1 MEKSNQKTFGWVGA
15 DQAYPRVTCQKSKRD
30 WAGVAYAGLYIW
42 GNGAYHSG
50 ALGIDEQTGGLGMSE
65 QGNGDADKAAALMG
79 GIRARYG
86 ERLTEEQ
93 LNGVSED
100 VKKIA
105 AATGLLRAVALDN
118 GDIPFVAT
126 PYSGD

>member
-1 MEKSNQKTFGWVGA
+1 MSNQGKA
-15 DQAYPRVTCQKSKRD
+15 A
-30 WAGVAYAGLYIW
+30 
-42 GNGAYHSG
+42 
-50 ALGIDEQTGGLGMSE
+50 
-65 QGNGDADKAAALMG
+65 ADKAAALMS

-93 LNGVSED
+93 MEAVGED
-100 VKKIA
+100 VQKIA

-126 PYSGD
+126 PYRGD

>member
-1 MEKSNQKTFGWVGA
+1 
-15 DQAYPRVTCQKSKRD
+15 
-30 WAGVAYAGLYIW
+30 
-42 GNGAYHSG
+42 
-50 ALGIDEQTGGLGMSE
+50 MSE
-65 QGNGDADKAAALMG
+65 QGSGDADKAAALMG

-93 LNGVSED
+93 MEAVGED

-105 AATGLLRAVALDN
+105 ATTGLLRAVALDN

-126 PYSGD
+126 PYRGD